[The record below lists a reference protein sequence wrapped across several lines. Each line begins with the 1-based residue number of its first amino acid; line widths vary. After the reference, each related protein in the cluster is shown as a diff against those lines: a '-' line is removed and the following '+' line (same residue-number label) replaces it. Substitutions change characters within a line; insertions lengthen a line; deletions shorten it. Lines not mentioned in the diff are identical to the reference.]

1 MDLAILK
8 TELDTDP
15 LNRGYAAMLQHGT
28 GDLPGVLNKPDRDI
42 VVTKWLTDRGMASE
56 IVPVHGV
63 GFCDALFDKF
73 DELAQASI
81 TVKRMVNRLYTD
93 PQGLNFGDDGLRA
106 MFTGWLQVQAIT
118 QAQADAL
125 LSLGIG
131 KGSRA
136 QEILGQNVTEIDIQ
150 NALEL

>member
-1 MDLAILK
+1 MDLATLK
-8 TELDTDP
+8 TEIQTDP
-15 LNRGYAAMLQHGT
+15 LNIGYADMLLHGT
-28 GDLPGVLNKPDRDI
+28 GEIPAAMNKPNRDI
-42 VVTKWLTDRGMASE
+42 VVNKWLTDRGMASE
-56 IVPVHGV
+56 IVPAHGV
-63 GFCDALFDKF
+63 AFCDGLFAKF
-73 DELAQASI
+73 DELSQSSI

-93 PQGLNFGDDGLRA
+93 PQGLNFGDAGLRA
-106 MFTGWLQVQAIT
+106 MFAGWLQAGVIT

-136 QEILGQNVTEIDIQ
+136 QEILGETVTEIDIQ